1 MREIKGFCFTSVS
14 ATVCFCPPTDR
25 DALKERVKQKV
36 VFVMQKENTGNES
49 SLYAIS
55 GKER

>member
-14 ATVCFCPPTDR
+14 VWFCPLTDR